1 MPQNAQHIGEE
12 DVKTFLNNVQ
22 LEERFM
28 KQAPLTKRINVH
40 EILGQQQT
48 YILHHNAKRNAKC
61 TSCKE
66 VLEVGTLT
74 VRVDGALTVPYGHN
88 KAVELVFYFHAQKN
102 CFMIVPI

>member
-1 MPQNAQHIGEE
+1 MVQNAQHIGDE
-12 DVKTFLNNVQ
+12 DVKAFLNKVQ

-40 EILGQQQT
+40 EIFGQQQT
-48 YILHHNAKRNAKC
+48 YTLHLNAKRNAKC

-74 VRVDGALTVPYGHN
+74 VRVDGTLTVPYGHN
-88 KAVELVFYFHAQKN
+88 KAVEQVFYFPA
-102 CFMIVPI
+102 